1 MEHEVY
7 VPFPVGTVRQALA
20 EPERLARCVPGAQL
34 DADAAPGVPEGRLR
48 LRIGGST
55 ITYRGSLRVT
65 PREGETDAF
74 DAAAHGTEVRGD
86 GLAELDL
93 IVRVA
98 PDEGGKGTT
107 LSCTAAVRAEG
118 RLAEAS
124 EDAARTAGRRLLERF
139 ATTLTDDLTTNPV
152 AGQQGGPDAAAGPT
166 TAVDGLAVLAA
177 GPAEAGTA
185 GERGAAGLEDED
197 PEAEGLDDDVLDD
210 AGLDDEGQDEA
221 GLEGAGL
228 KEAGAEDDPA
238 DVIGTDD
245 DDTDEVDGADDLA
258 ERSGVFGTEIP
269 PSSLDPLA
277 EDDLGIPAEPP
288 AEAAHARRTMIGRS
302 AEEVDHAPP
311 RGRYAPVPAPETSTA
326 SATLR
331 WAAPAAAVV
340 LASAVVVGRALRRR
354 R

>member
-65 PREGETDAF
+65 PREDEPDAF
-74 DAAAHGTEVRGD
+74 DAAVHGTEVRGD

-93 IVRVA
+93 TVRVA
-98 PDEGGKGTT
+98 PDAGGKGTT

-118 RLAEAS
+118 RLADAS
-124 EDAARTAGRRLLERF
+124 DDAARTAGRRLLERF

-152 AGQQGGPDAAAGPT
+152 AGQQAGPDAAAGPT
-166 TAVDGLAVLAA
+166 TVVDGLAVLAA

-185 GERGAAGLEDED
+185 GERDAAGDAEELDAAGLEDED
-197 PEAEGLDDDVLDD
+197 LEDEGLD
-210 AGLDDEGQDEA
+210 GGS
-221 GLEGAGL
+221 LEEAGL

-245 DDTDEVDGADDLA
+245 GDDDIDEVDGAEDPA
-258 ERSGVFGTEIP
+258 EARAGVFETEIP

-311 RGRYAPVPAPETSTA
+311 RGRYAPVPAPETSSA

>member
-65 PREGETDAF
+65 PREGEPDAF

-93 IVRVA
+93 TVRVA
-98 PDEGGKGTT
+98 PDAGGKGTT
-107 LSCTAAVRAEG
+107 LSCTAVVRAEG
-118 RLAEAS
+118 RLADAS
-124 EDAARTAGRRLLERF
+124 DEAARTAGRRLLERF
-139 ATTLTDDLTTNPV
+139 ATTLTDDLTTAPV
-152 AGQQGGPDAAAGPT
+152 AGQQDGPDAAVGAT
-166 TAVDGLAVLAA
+166 AAVDGLSVLTGGVAD
-177 GPAEAGTA
+177 ED
-185 GERGAAGLEDED
+185 GADLEEAGLEDE
-197 PEAEGLDDDVLDD
+197 ALD
-210 AGLDDEGQDEA
+210 E
-221 GLEGAGL
+221 AGL

-245 DDTDEVDGADDLA
+245 DEDDTDEVDGAEDLA
-258 ERSGVFGTEIP
+258 EISPRAGVFETEIP
-269 PSSLDPLA
+269 PSSLDPLG

-311 RGRYAPVPAPETSTA
+311 RGRYAPVPAPETSAA
-326 SATLR
+326 SASLR
-331 WAAPAAAVV
+331 
-340 LASAVVVGRALRRR
+340 
-354 R
+354 

>member
-48 LRIGGST
+48 LRVGGST

-65 PREGETDAF
+65 PREDEPDAF
-74 DAAAHGTEVRGD
+74 DAVAHGTEVRGD
-86 GLAELDL
+86 GLAELEL
-93 IVRVA
+93 TVRVA

-118 RLAEAS
+118 RLADAS

-139 ATTLTDDLTTNPV
+139 ATTLTDDLTTSPV
-152 AGQQGGPDAAAGPT
+152 AGQQAGPDAAAGPT
-166 TAVDGLAVLAA
+166 TAVEGLSVLAA
-177 GPAEAGTA
+177 EPAGAGTA
-185 GERGAAGLEDED
+185 GEE
-197 PEAEGLDDDVLDD
+197 
-210 AGLDDEGQDEA
+210 DEA
-221 GLEGAGL
+221 GLEDALDEESLEDEGLEGDLEGAGL
-228 KEAGAEDDPA
+228 REAGAEDDPA

-245 DDTDEVDGADDLA
+245 ADEDDTDEVDGAGGLA
-258 ERSGVFGTEIP
+258 EVSPRAGVFESEIP

-277 EDDLGIPAEPP
+277 EDELGIPAEPP

-311 RGRYAPVPAPETSTA
+311 RGRYAPVPAPETSSA